1 MIKKFFYFSALML
14 GLMVSMSACSDDDE
28 PNNNNE
34 EVDSTTLDYSAEYAT
49 AWGNYMYNVAKLLK
63 QDAAELYAYW
73 NDSYK
78 GGVAYAETFKHHDNS
93 TYPSAI
99 SCIQELIEGCATIAN
114 EVGVAKIG
122 EPYDLYKAGKT
133 EEALYAVESWYS
145 WHSRDDYTNNIW
157 SIRNCYYGSLDG
169 TIHEKSLSALVASVN
184 VELDTNMK
192 EAIANAAKAIQDI
205 PQPFRNNINSKE
217 ASDAMA
223 ACADLEEVLNSLNSF
238 TQNTFGNASY
248 DAQLDVVVDHY
259 VDAVVLPT
267 YKALAEKNSALFDA
281 VNTFKNNPSD
291 LNFEK
296 ACEAWLTAREP
307 WEKSEAF
314 LFGPVDSEGLD
325 PNMDSWPLDQDAIF
339 QILKSG
345 NFNEMEWGDGDDDDT
360 VSAAQNVRGY
370 HTLEYLLF
378 KDGEPRKVNN

>member
-1 MIKKFFYFSALML
+1 
-14 GLMVSMSACSDDDE
+14 MVSMSACSDDDE

-157 SIRNCYYGSLDG
+157 SIRNCYYGSFDG
-169 TIHEKSLSALVASVN
+169 TIHE
-184 VELDTNMK
+184 
-192 EAIANAAKAIQDI
+192 
-205 PQPFRNNINSKE
+205 
-217 ASDAMA
+217 
-223 ACADLEEVLNSLNSF
+223 
-238 TQNTFGNASY
+238 
-248 DAQLDVVVDHY
+248 
-259 VDAVVLPT
+259 
-267 YKALAEKNSALFDA
+267 
-281 VNTFKNNPSD
+281 
-291 LNFEK
+291 
-296 ACEAWLTAREP
+296 
-307 WEKSEAF
+307 
-314 LFGPVDSEGLD
+314 
-325 PNMDSWPLDQDAIF
+325 
-339 QILKSG
+339 
-345 NFNEMEWGDGDDDDT
+345 
-360 VSAAQNVRGY
+360 
-370 HTLEYLLF
+370 
-378 KDGEPRKVNN
+378 